1 MEEKTLFDQDT
12 ELSAPLAS
20 RVRPKDFSDFIGQTH
35 LVGPGKF
42 LREMIDKDQISS
54 MILWGPPGVG
64 KTTLAEIIAHKT
76 KSEFVTFS
84 AVMNGIREI
93 RKIMDEAEENRR
105 YGIRTIVFIDEIH
118 RFNKAQQDAFLPYVE
133 KGSIILIGAT
143 TENPSFEINSALL
156 SRTRVFVLKQLTK
169 TDIIQLLKKVLH
181 SPASFHGLEVHINE
195 TALKQIA
202 VFSNGDARTALNT
215 LEMLVINSEIK
226 DHKTSISKDLIDIL
240 LDKKTAYYDK
250 NGEEH
255 YNIISAL
262 HKSMRNSDVDSAVYW
277 LGRMIDG
284 GEDPVYI
291 ARRLVRFASEDIGL
305 ADNTALN
312 LAVNTFQACRY
323 LGLPECDVHLTQC
336 VIYLSVTPK
345 SNAVYKARIASEK
358 DIRQTMD
365 EPVPLYLR
373 NAATKLMKEEG
384 YGKGYQLAHFYEDKM
399 TTIPTRPEHIADHIY
414 YVPTDQGNEGNVKK
428 RLEYIRQWKKT
439 HDTHFKKE

>member
-169 TDIIQLLKKVLH
+169 
-181 SPASFHGLEVHINE
+181 
-195 TALKQIA
+195 
-202 VFSNGDARTALNT
+202 RT
-215 LEMLVINSEIK
+215 S
-226 DHKTSISKDLIDIL
+226 
-240 LDKKTAYYDK
+240 
-250 NGEEH
+250 
-255 YNIISAL
+255 YN
-262 HKSMRNSDVDSAVYW
+262 Y
-277 LGRMIDG
+277 
-284 GEDPVYI
+284 
-291 ARRLVRFASEDIGL
+291 
-305 ADNTALN
+305 
-312 LAVNTFQACRY
+312 
-323 LGLPECDVHLTQC
+323 
-336 VIYLSVTPK
+336 
-345 SNAVYKARIASEK
+345 
-358 DIRQTMD
+358 
-365 EPVPLYLR
+365 
-373 NAATKLMKEEG
+373 
-384 YGKGYQLAHFYEDKM
+384 
-399 TTIPTRPEHIADHIY
+399 
-414 YVPTDQGNEGNVKK
+414 
-428 RLEYIRQWKKT
+428 
-439 HDTHFKKE
+439 

>member
-202 VFSNGDARTALNT
+202 VFSNGDARAALNT

-358 DIRQTMD
+358 DIRQ
-365 EPVPLYLR
+365 
-373 NAATKLMKEEG
+373 
-384 YGKGYQLAHFYEDKM
+384 
-399 TTIPTRPEHIADHIY
+399 
-414 YVPTDQGNEGNVKK
+414 
-428 RLEYIRQWKKT
+428 WKKT

>member
-93 RKIMDEAEENRR
+93 RKIMDGSRLMGEK
-105 YGIRTIVFIDEIH
+105 TIVFVDEIH

-240 LDKKTAYYDK
+240 LDKK
-250 NGEEH
+250 N
-255 YNIISAL
+255 
-262 HKSMRNSDVDSAVYW
+262 
-277 LGRMIDG
+277 
-284 GEDPVYI
+284 
-291 ARRLVRFASEDIGL
+291 RLL
-305 ADNTALN
+305 
-312 LAVNTFQACRY
+312 
-323 LGLPECDVHLTQC
+323 
-336 VIYLSVTPK
+336 
-345 SNAVYKARIASEK
+345 
-358 DIRQTMD
+358 
-365 EPVPLYLR
+365 
-373 NAATKLMKEEG
+373 
-384 YGKGYQLAHFYEDKM
+384 
-399 TTIPTRPEHIADHIY
+399 
-414 YVPTDQGNEGNVKK
+414 
-428 RLEYIRQWKKT
+428 
-439 HDTHFKKE
+439 

>member
-20 RVRPKDFSDFIGQTH
+20 CVRPKDFSDFIGQTH

-365 EPVPLYLR
+365 EPVPLHLR

-399 TTIPTRPEHIADHIY
+399 TTMPTRPEHIADHIY